1 MIVRAC
7 HEKRPQ
13 MRAFEE
19 GVGPEFEG
27 STHSGCHRHR
37 RPLQHSRLPTTL
49 ILVEQLNGCPSN
61 FVGRL
66 GEGGGCGCLTVT

>member
-27 STHSGCHRHR
+27 STRSGCHRHR
-37 RPLQHSRLPTTL
+37 RPLQHSRLPTLL
-49 ILVEQLNGCPSN
+49 ILVNNRMGVHRTLQPALKRAGA
-61 FVGRL
+61 VGA
-66 GEGGGCGCLTVT
+66 